1 MCFSTAILH
10 TLSMAGSFEPNTKNT
25 FGAIKVTFKNK
36 KVPQQVYL
44 HQSQL
49 ITGRILIKYFPK
61 FSIFLPLF
69 SPVRLSE
76 KTWRHKYTLYHYT
89 LLFALRS
96 LHE

>member
-10 TLSMAGSFEPNTKNT
+10 ILSMAGSFEPNTKNT
-25 FGAIKVTFKNK
+25 FGAIKVKFKNK

-49 ITGRILIKYFPK
+49 ITGRILTKYFPK

-69 SPVRLSE
+69 SPVRHSE
-76 KTWRHKYTLYHYT
+76 KTYT